1 MAVSAA
7 TRKSHDD
14 ASVADVER
22 RVRPVAFAFV
32 VFGSFAGAWAVA
44 PADIERTFGLS
55 DPQLGFLLAAGIV
68 AATTF
73 AAFGGAITDRFGA
86 RRVLASM
93 LAVWAAFIAIQGASP
108 RLAVFAPAFIVG
120 ISAGGVVDVVMNVVA
135 ADALSHEP
143 GRLVRFHGLFNFGAM
158 AGAAVTGVV
167 LRIDGSWRIV
177 WFAVAVIAAVLAVT
191 VTRDRRMPEPPR
203 VEHVSMVRAL
213 IGLRHEG
220 LLVLALVF
228 GAAAM
233 VEGGIATWGILF
245 LRDHLGVG
253 VLAGVTAYVVGQ
265 GLATLARFGGRG
277 LVDALGTRVAIALGA
292 ALAAAGIA
300 AVALSGDAV
309 IASAGLAL
317 AAVGISVV
325 WPLLIADV
333 NNEARHPALA
343 IGGVTACGYL
353 GMVIGPPIVGVL
365 SGAFGLR
372 TGLVVLAGI
381 AVFVAVTPSHVRVEP
396 AIEPATDLP
405 PA

>member
-1 MAVSAA
+1 
-7 TRKSHDD
+7 
-14 ASVADVER
+14 
-22 RVRPVAFAFV
+22 VRPVAFAFV
-32 VFGSFAGAWAVA
+32 VFGSFAGAW
-44 PADIERTFGLS
+44 
-55 DPQLGFLLAAGIV
+55 
-68 AATTF
+68 
-73 AAFGGAITDRFGA
+73 GGAITDRFGA

-93 LAVWAAFIAIQGASP
+93 LAVWGAFIAIQGASP

-120 ISAGGVVDVVMNVVA
+120 LSAGGVVDVVMNVVA

-265 GLATLARFGGRG
+265 ALATLARFGGRG